1 MTGEKGAAHRI
12 SYRHHKILVKIA
24 YLVLIIVA
32 GFTVGIN
39 LVLLHETHQTI
50 IAKTDRHISELSA
63 SVSNSLAQR
72 FQRTLRILESV
83 ELSYDQDGILS
94 SSELERLH
102 ERADLLQ
109 FEYFAFISPDGSAVC
124 SDGVSRTFSRRRR
137 PALSASSRRRPSS
150 CRSTL
155 PR

>member
-24 YLVLIIVA
+24 CLVLIIVA

-63 SVSNSLAQR
+63 SVSNSLVQR

-83 ELSYDQDGILS
+83 ELSMIKMVYYHPQSWNVCMRGPACSNSSILH
-94 SSELERLH
+94 LFRQMVRLSVPMVFH
-102 ERADLLQ
+102 ER
-109 FEYFAFISPDGSAVC
+109 FPN
-124 SDGVSRTFSRRRR
+124 RTG
-137 PALSASSRRRPSS
+137 L
-150 CRSTL
+150 
-155 PR
+155 